1 MSDALSRMRILEM
14 IENHQ
19 VTPEEGI
26 LLLQGLSAGEEL
38 AEQDEFDQP
47 ATPAVIDLDGDGRA
61 QGERT
66 RLAAPAPAAGT
77 PEEVISRPPEPA
89 GPSFPV
95 LSHAW
100 LWWAIP
106 LGVGVLVTVSS
117 ALLMFRILETGGAG
131 FWFFFSILPLLVGVA
146 IMVLALQSRGGPWLH
161 LRVSEGAGS
170 RAAHFTLSIPLP
182 MRLAGWF
189 LRTAGPHI
197 EGLKSAN
204 IEAILL
210 AMEGSLGPENPFYID
225 VDDEDGDHVEI
236 YIG

>member
-38 AEQDEFDQP
+38 EKEDEL
-47 ATPAVIDLDGDGRA
+47 PAVIDLDGDGRT
-61 QGERT
+61 QGEQT
-66 RLAAPAPAAGT
+66 RPAAPAPPAAGT
-77 PEEVISRPPEPA
+77 PEGVVSRPPEPA
-89 GPSFPV
+89 SPSYPV
-95 LSHAW
+95 LSRAW

-117 ALLMFRILETGGAG
+117 ALLMFRILETSGAG

-146 IMVLALQSRGGPWLH
+146 IMVLAIQSRGGPWLH

-170 RAAHFTLSIPLP
+170 HATHFTLSIPLP

-197 EGLKSAN
+197 EGLKNAN